1 MALLANGFRDT
12 SGVFQTFGATA
23 SNNAYPSALWANY
36 ARTGAN
42 RNISAGQ
49 GITDD
54 KAGRPIGYLHPGA
67 WMLPQKVGAMSS
79 HNRTRGSATATLT
92 LVSGRNIAGS
102 SAGVATGTATLQLV
116 VSMQASSAGVATVTG
131 NVFAALGMVGSSA
144 GSSTATAQKNAL
156 GWLYGSSAGSCTATL
171 TRYATGRLYGS
182 ITPFTELSPE
192 SLAASVWA
200 AAAATN
206 NAPDTMG
213 EKLNS
218 AGGAADPW
226 DDSRALTVSKF
237 LGLK

>member
-1 MALLANGFRDT
+1 MGLLANGFRDK
-12 SGVFQTFGATA
+12 SGVFQTYGATA
-23 SNNAYPSALWANY
+23 SNNAYPSANRANY

-54 KAGRPIGYLHPGA
+54 KVGLPIGYLHPGA

-79 HNRTRGSATATLT
+79 HNRAQGVATATLT
-92 LVSGRNIAGS
+92 LVPGRNIE
-102 SAGVATGTATLQLV
+102 GTSDGTSTAVGTLQLV
-116 VSMQASSAGVATVTG
+116 VSMLGSADGTSIVTG
-131 NVFAALGMVGSSA
+131 NVSAALGLSGSSA
-144 GSSTATAQKNAL
+144 GSCTVTGQKNAL
-156 GWLYGSSAGSCTATL
+156 GWLYGSSGGSSTATL

-182 ITPFTELSPE
+182 ISPFTELSPE
-192 SLAASVWA
+192 NLASSVWA
-200 AAAATN
+200 AVAADN
-206 NAPDTMG
+206 NTTDTMG
-213 EKLNS
+213 EKLNN